1 MRADSEGVVP
11 TQEEPPPTEPPGLDR
26 APLPRV
32 RRRLS
37 IGRAVVGAT
46 LASLLAAGIG
56 LWWLDST
63 LAGAVAAVWPAERHQ
78 AVGLVLLLQAIAG
91 ALALW
96 MVLAWR
102 VVEPLRQLKR
112 QASEIARSGQGGG
125 PRVDW
130 DGSDNELG
138 AVGRHLNRAIDRI
151 DGLLE
156 ALEGR
161 HAELHR
167 QAMVDALTGLPNR
180 RLFAELFSHAASV
193 ARRGQQPLA
202 LLFID
207 LDRFKQVNDTLG
219 HRAGD
224 ELLRVLGQRMRTVMR
239 GSDLVGRLA
248 GDEFVALLSEVD
260 DAQAVAHAALR
271 LIHAIEQPV
280 PLPGEPDVQ
289 MQVSASIGIARYPA
303 DGRRFDELLQRA
315 DQAMYRAKASGRGR
329 FALYRAQDDAPEPTT
344 GGDVELA
351 QALARHELQL
361 HYQPLID
368 SRTGHAVGAEA
379 LLRWQHPAQGCL
391 TPPHFIH
398 RAGAGE
404 QLQAIT
410 RHVLHVACAQQARW
424 KAAGVAVGPV
434 AVNLSAAE
442 FRHEQLPA
450 HVGRALHEHG
460 LARGELALELCSHMV
475 MSDPE
480 FSLLRAAE
488 LRREGAE
495 LVLENVATAPL
506 SLALLAQLQPTRLK
520 IEAGLVAGLPH
531 DATAAAAVHGVVHL
545 ARGLGVAVSAVGVE
559 TPAQREALQRAGC
572 HVLQGF
578 LLARPAPPVAQPPWA
593 AAASAAP
600 RGSQRPLASAS
611 SPDRAH

>member
-11 TQEEPPPTEPPGLDR
+11 TQEEPPPTEPPGPDR

-102 VVEPLRQLKR
+102 VVEPLRRLKR

-344 GGDVELA
+344 GGDAELA

-368 SRTGHAVGAEA
+368 SRTGRAVGAEA

-410 RHVLHVACAQQARW
+410 RHVLHAACAQQARW

-600 RGSQRPLASAS
+600 RGSQRPVASAS

>member
-1 MRADSEGVVP
+1 MPS
-11 TQEEPPPTEPPGLDR
+11 QEEPPPTEPPGPDR
-26 APLPRV
+26 VPLPRA
-32 RRRLS
+32 RQRLS

-56 LWWLDST
+56 LWWLDTT
-63 LAGAVAAVWPAERHQ
+63 LAGAVAAVWPADREQ

-96 MVLAWR
+96 LVLAWR
-102 VVEPLRQLKR
+102 VVEPLRRLKR
-112 QASEIARSGQGGG
+112 QASAIARSGQGGG
-125 PRVDW
+125 PRIDW
-130 DGSDNELG
+130 DGNDNELG

-180 RLFAELFSHAASV
+180 RLFAELFTHAASV

-239 GSDLVGRLA
+239 GSDLVGRLS
-248 GDEFVALLSEVD
+248 GDEFVALLSEVE
-260 DAQAVAHAALR
+260 DAQDVAHAALR

-280 PLPGEPDVQ
+280 PLPGQAGVQ
-289 MQVSASIGIARYPA
+289 MQVSASIGIARFPA

-315 DQAMYRAKASGRGR
+315 DQAMYRAKAAGRGR
-329 FALYRAQDDAPEPTT
+329 FALYRPQDDAPEPAT
-344 GGDVELA
+344 GGDAELA
-351 QALARHELQL
+351 RALARHELQL
-361 HYQPLID
+361 HYQPLLD
-368 SRTGHAVGAEA
+368 TRDGRAVGAEA
-379 LLRWQHPAQGCL
+379 LLRWQHPDQGYL
-391 TPPHFIH
+391 APPHFIH

-404 QLQAIT
+404 QLQALT
-410 RHVLHVACAQQARW
+410 RHVLHTACAQQARW
-424 KAAGVAVGPV
+424 KAAGLAVGPV

-442 FRHEQLPA
+442 FRHDQLPA
-450 HVGRALHEHG
+450 HVGRAVHEHG
-460 LARGELALELCSHMV
+460 LGRGELALELCSHMV

-520 IEAGLVAGLPH
+520 LEAGLVAGLPH
-531 DATAAAAVHGVVHL
+531 DAAAVAAVHGVVHL

-572 HVLQGF
+572 LVQQGF
-578 LLARPAPPVAQPPWA
+578 LLARPA
-593 AAASAAP
+593 AASEAPAWAAP
-600 RGSQRPLASAS
+600 RAAQRPTAASAS
-611 SPDRAH
+611 SPDKAH

>member
-1 MRADSEGVVP
+1 MP
-11 TQEEPPPTEPPGLDR
+11 TQEEPPPSEPPAIDR

-63 LAGAVAAVWPAERHQ
+63 LAGAVAAVWPAERRQ
-78 AVGLVLLLQAIAG
+78 AVGLVLLLQAVAG

-102 VVEPLRQLKR
+102 VVEPLRRLKK

-125 PRVDW
+125 PRIDW
-130 DGSDNELG
+130 DGNDNELG

-151 DGLLE
+151 DDLLE

-180 RLFAELFSHAASV
+180 RLFAELFTHAASV

-248 GDEFVALLSEVD
+248 GDEFVALLSEVE

-280 PLPGEPDVQ
+280 PLPGQPDVQ
-289 MQVSASIGIARYPA
+289 MQVSASIGIARFPA

-315 DQAMYRAKASGRGR
+315 DQAMYRAKAAGRGR
-329 FALYRAQDDAPEPTT
+329 FALYRAQDDAPEPVT
-344 GGDVELA
+344 GGGDPELA
-351 QALARHELQL
+351 QALARHALQL

-368 SRTGHAVGAEA
+368 TRVGRAVGAEA
-379 LLRWQHPAQGCL
+379 LLRWQHPQQGVL
-391 TPPHFIH
+391 TPVHFIH

-410 RHVLHVACAQQARW
+410 RHVLHAACAQQARW
-424 KAAGVAVGPV
+424 KAAGLAVGPV
-434 AVNLSAAE
+434 AVNVSAAE

-450 HVGRALHEHG
+450 SVGRALHEHG
-460 LARGELALELCSHMV
+460 LVPGDLALELCSHMV

-495 LVLENVATAPL
+495 LVLENVGTAPL
-506 SLALLAQLQPTRLK
+506 SLALLAQLQPARLK

-531 DATAAAAVHGVVHL
+531 DAAAVAAVRGVVHL
-545 ARGLGVAVSAVGVE
+545 AQGMGVGVLAVGVE
-559 TPAQREALQRAGC
+559 TELQRAALERAGC
-572 HVLQGF
+572 PVQQGF
-578 LLARPAPPVAQPPWA
+578 LHGRPAPAVAEPAWA
-593 AAASAAP
+593 LSAADAP
-600 RGSQRPLASAS
+600 PAAQRARASAS